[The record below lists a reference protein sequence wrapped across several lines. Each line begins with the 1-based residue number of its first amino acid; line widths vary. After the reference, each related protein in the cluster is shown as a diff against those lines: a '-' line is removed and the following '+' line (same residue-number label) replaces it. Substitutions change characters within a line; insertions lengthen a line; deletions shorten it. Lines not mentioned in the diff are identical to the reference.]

1 MISFSRPNP
10 PVLPGVF
17 EGLTLALG
25 YLTQIA
31 FGEQICFQNRQL
43 KTLNECF
50 EQTTFKFVK
59 RNFSSNLNFCK
70 FKPGFQAN
78 GFSNN
83 IG

>member
-1 MISFSRPNP
+1 MISFSQPSP

-31 FGEQICFQNRQL
+31 FEEQICSQIQQL

-50 EQTTFKFVK
+50 ELTTFKFVK
-59 RNFSSNLNFCK
+59 QNFSSNLNFCK

-78 GFSNN
+78 GFSSN

>member
-1 MISFSRPNP
+1 MISFSLPNP

-17 EGLTLALG
+17 EGLTSILE

-31 FGEQICFQNRQL
+31 FGEQICFQIRRL
-43 KTLNECF
+43 ETLNECF
-50 EQTTFKFVK
+50 EPSIFKFVK
-59 RNFSSNLNFCK
+59 RNFSSNLNFCR